1 MDTAAHPGATGNKA
15 ADFATELYLDQVIA
29 GPEMAALIGVSHA
42 TLRRMVARKEF
53 APPINLSPRRK
64 GWQRRTG
71 LQFLAAREAA

>member
-1 MDTAAHPGATGNKA
+1 
-15 ADFATELYLDQVIA
+15 
-29 GPEMAALIGVSHA
+29 MAALIGVSHA